1 MKHSHNAGFPVWIG
15 ANVKKA
21 KFQLQFDG
29 SFLVCC
35 SKTVEM
41 FITKNTVMILSLNIS
56 QNSVYI
62 ELNQ

>member
-1 MKHSHNAGFPVWIG
+1 MKHSHNAVFPVWIA

-21 KFQLQFDG
+21 KFLLQLDG

-41 FITKNTVMILSLNIS
+41 FLTKKKL
-56 QNSVYI
+56 
-62 ELNQ
+62 